1 MNIRL
6 CKAKYLTL
14 MILLDSG
21 VSSSIVLGKHTHK
34 LFHKKTQTF
43 KWSTQGGDFLT
54 TYTKNVELV
63 IPELDATKSVTWS
76 FHVDDSQ
83 KNSRYDMII
92 GRYLLLELKLDLCFS
107 DYMIKGNGVAYKGC
121 TTPMRDPYNLC
132 DDASFRNE

>member
-63 IPELDATKSVTWS
+63 IPELDATKSMTWT
-76 FHVDDSQ
+76 FHVYYLQ
-83 KNSRYDMII
+83 KNPRYDMII
-92 GRYLLLELKLDLCFS
+92 GKDLLLELKLDLCLSGFT
-107 DYMIKGNGVAYKGC
+107 IKGNGGAYKGC
-121 TTPMRDPYNLC
+121 TTPKRFP
-132 DDASFRNE
+132 